1 MITFDWLVSR
11 PCRENP
17 FSRLYRKS
25 AVKENGCIEYTGSK
39 DVHGYGRFKIGGR
52 QLGAHKVS
60 YILHEGDY
68 DESLELGH
76 SCDNPACINPK
87 HMSPM
92 THAENI
98 QQSMDRGRHSS
109 QQDWFGGFG
118 REKNN
123 ARKEAIAK
131 GALTYIGS
139 ECQKHGCSIRKTN
152 NGSCIDCAEEYKV
165 QKRDKRKLSR
175 KG

>member
-1 MITFDWLVSR
+1 MVTFEWLTTR
-11 PCRENP
+11 KWRENP
-17 FSRLYRKS
+17 YSRLYRNS
-25 AVKENGCIEYTGSK
+25 VVSPTGCIEYQGAL
-39 DVHGYGRFKIGGR
+39 DQYGYGRFKIGGR

-68 DESLELGH
+68 DQSNLELGH
-76 SCDNPACINPK
+76 SCDNPSCINPK
-87 HMSPM
+87 HLTPV

-98 QQSMDRGRHSS
+98 QQSLDRGRHSS
-109 QQDWFGGFG
+109 QQNWFHG
-118 REKNN
+118 RGRMG
-123 ARKEAIAK
+123 ARKEALEA

-165 QKRDKRKLSR
+165 QKREDRKSAR
-175 KG
+175 QG